1 MLSRKNRLDEPR
13 ETAARA
19 VEKRGL
25 LGFVRKLDFSGEIV
39 SILIAL
45 ILLCAFFS
53 LTSPY
58 FLTIKNILNFTMNT
72 SILGIMAAGLFIA
85 MVMGEID
92 VSQYSILALSSG
104 IMVILIRR
112 GMNSGLA
119 IAIAIGVTLVC
130 GMINGSLVAFLRI
143 NPIITTLGAMMV
155 YRGIAFNITEARAL
169 GVTGHFFSA
178 VGSGRIL
185 GIPVSVYIMLGVYLL
200 VHVIMAYTAHGKRVY
215 AVGGNPE
222 ASFIS
227 GIDVRMVRF
236 WGLVFSAVTA
246 GLAGLIFVSQVGA
259 TVPTAGEAGL
269 LDVVTA
275 VILGGISLSGG
286 KGRIGGT
293 LIGVLILAVLQNG
306 MVLLSV
312 QAYYQLIVKGAVILL
327 AVFVDSVRGGGFK

>member
-1 MLSRKNRLDEPR
+1 MDEPR
-13 ETAARA
+13 ETSRQTSAEA
-19 VEKRGL
+19 VKKTGL
-25 LGFVRKLDFSGEIV
+25 FGFLRRLDFSGEIV

-85 MVMGEID
+85 MVIGEID
-92 VSQYSILALSSG
+92 VSQYSVLALSSG
-104 IMVILIRR
+104 VMVVLIRR
-112 GMNSGLA
+112 GTSSWLA
-119 IAIAIGVTLVC
+119 IGIAIGISLVC

-155 YRGIAFNITEARAL
+155 YRGISYNITEARAL
-169 GVTGHFFSA
+169 GITGRFFSA

-185 GIPVSVYIMLGVYLL
+185 SVPVSVYIMLCVYLI
-200 VHVIMAYTAHGKRVY
+200 VHVMLAYTAHGKRVY

-222 ASFIS
+222 ASYIS

-236 WGLVFSAVTA
+236 WGLVISSSTA

-269 LDVVTA
+269 MDVVTA
-275 VILGGISLSGG
+275 VILGGISLLGG
-286 KGRIGGT
+286 KGKVVGT

-312 QAYYQLIVKGAVILL
+312 QSYYQLIVKGGVILL
-327 AVFVDSVRGGGFK
+327 AVFVDSLRGGGFK

>member
-1 MLSRKNRLDEPR
+1 MDKPS
-13 ETAARA
+13 ETGAEA
-19 VEKRGL
+19 VKKTGL

-45 ILLCAFFS
+45 IILSAFFT

-85 MVMGEID
+85 MVIGQID
-92 VSQYSILALSSG
+92 VSQYSILALSTA
-104 IMVILIRR
+104 IMVIFIRR

-119 IAIAIGVTLVC
+119 IAIAIGVALVC
-130 GMINGSLVAFLRI
+130 GTINGFSVAFLRI
-143 NPIITTLGAMMV
+143 NPIITTLGTMMI
-155 YRGIAFNITEARAL
+155 YRGIAFKITEARAL
-169 GVTGHFFSA
+169 GVTGVFFTA

-185 GIPVSVYIMLGVYLL
+185 GVPVSVYIMLGIYLI
-200 VHVIMAYTAHGKRVY
+200 VHVMLAYTAHGKRVY

-227 GIDVRMVRF
+227 GIDVKMVRF
-236 WGLVFSAVTA
+236 WGLVISAAAA

-259 TVPTAGEAGL
+259 TVPTAGEAGF
-269 LDVVTA
+269 LDVITA

-286 KGRIGGT
+286 KGKISGT
-293 LIGVLILAVLQNG
+293 LIGVLILAILSNG

-312 QAYYQLIVKGAVILL
+312 QSYYQTIVKGGVILM
-327 AVFVDSVRGGGFK
+327 AVFVDSLRGGGYK